1 MTEHRPYSRHG
12 LNAVKARV
20 KLRGLAAIDMR
31 TVAAREMI
39 AFRDDLV
46 SALGGESELSPQ
58 RRKLV
63 DLAARATLYLD
74 HIDGWLAA
82 QHSLINHRSRSV
94 LPVLV
99 QRQGLAD
106 HLARLLDKLGL
117 DRVPRR
123 VKSLN
128 EYLAEKYTEG
138 PANGSATEL
147 AAADGRRGD
156 VPEGTVAGEGA
167 GSSLSVDVT
176 VGDSL
181 GSERQNP
188 GGSHPQPGRDM
199 EGARHCTR
207 CSDGA
212 GGTGHG
218 CGPHDDMEANTP
230 ATEPSDSEGR
240 VASPEDARNGHED
253 SVSLRETQGSE

>member
-1 MTEHRPYSRHG
+1 

-31 TVAAREMI
+31 TVAAREMV

-63 DLAARATLYLD
+63 DLAARTTLYLD

-82 QHSLINHRSRSV
+82 QHSLINQRTRSV

-123 VKSLN
+123 VKSLGD
-128 EYLAEKYTEG
+128 YLAEKYAEA
-138 PANGSATEL
+138 PANGPTPQVPAGE
-147 AAADGRRGD
+147 GGGGD
-156 VPEGTVAGEGA
+156 VPSGPVIGEEEG
-167 GSSLSVDVT
+167 GSSPTVDVR
-176 VGDSL
+176 VGDTHAS
-181 GSERQNP
+181 GRQNP
-188 GGSHPQPGRDM
+188 DGSHTEPGRNMD
-199 EGARHCTR
+199 EPPHCTR
-207 CSDGA
+207 CSDVVTDRGRECDSPYGDLGIGTPDTAPADSDVAA
-212 GGTGHG
+212 GSSKDVTH
-218 CGPHDDMEANTP
+218 
-230 ATEPSDSEGR
+230 SEG
-240 VASPEDARNGHED
+240 PFP
-253 SVSLRETQGSE
+253 LRWNEGRE

>member
-1 MTEHRPYSRHG
+1 MNGPRARSRHG
-12 LNAVKARV
+12 LNAIKARV

-31 TVAAREMI
+31 TVAAREMVG
-39 AFRDDLV
+39 FRDELV
-46 SALGGESELSPQ
+46 AALGGETELSPQ

-82 QHSLINHRSRSV
+82 QSSLINQRSRSV

-128 EYLAEKYTEG
+128 EYLAEKYTDST
-138 PANGSATEL
+138 AHGSGAGI
-147 AAADGRRGD
+147 ASDHDRRGD

-167 GSSLSVDVT
+167 GSSLSTHVT
-176 VGDSL
+176 AGDHHD
-181 GSERQNP
+181 SECQDP
-188 GGSHPQPGRDM
+188 DGLHTEPGRRTD
-199 EGARHCTR
+199 EPGQRAR
-207 CSDGA
+207 CSYGDM
-212 GGTGHG
+212 GTG
-218 CGPHDDMEANTP
+218 TP
-230 ATEPSDSEGR
+230 DTGRADFDGR

-253 SVSLRETQGSE
+253 SASLRETQGSE

>member
-82 QHSLINHRSRSV
+82 TTEILSLHVDLGGPKVVPFPNEVRSKIE
-94 LPVLV
+94 
-99 QRQGLAD
+99 AMNEA
-106 HLARLLDKLGL
+106 HARLPTPE
-117 DRVPRR
+117 R
-123 VKSLN
+123 
-128 EYLAEKYTEG
+128 A
-138 PANGSATEL
+138 
-147 AAADGRRGD
+147 GRHIEID
-156 VPEGTVAGEGA
+156 
-167 GSSLSVDVT
+167 
-176 VGDSL
+176 
-181 GSERQNP
+181 
-188 GGSHPQPGRDM
+188 
-199 EGARHCTR
+199 
-207 CSDGA
+207 
-212 GGTGHG
+212 
-218 CGPHDDMEANTP
+218 
-230 ATEPSDSEGR
+230 
-240 VASPEDARNGHED
+240 
-253 SVSLRETQGSE
+253 

>member
-1 MTEHRPYSRHG
+1 MTEPRPYSRHG
-12 LNAVKARV
+12 LNAAKARV

-31 TVAAREMI
+31 TVAARDMI

-117 DRVPRR
+117 DRVPQR
-123 VKSLN
+123 VPALHDV
-128 EYLAEKYTEG
+128 LAEI
-138 PANGSATEL
+138 ASQ
-147 AAADGRRGD
+147 R
-156 VPEGTVAGEGA
+156 
-167 GSSLSVDVT
+167 
-176 VGDSL
+176 
-181 GSERQNP
+181 
-188 GGSHPQPGRDM
+188 
-199 EGARHCTR
+199 
-207 CSDGA
+207 
-212 GGTGHG
+212 
-218 CGPHDDMEANTP
+218 EA
-230 ATEPSDSEGR
+230 S
-240 VASPEDARNGHED
+240 ASPAPDVHPDQELG
-253 SVSLRETQGSE
+253 Q